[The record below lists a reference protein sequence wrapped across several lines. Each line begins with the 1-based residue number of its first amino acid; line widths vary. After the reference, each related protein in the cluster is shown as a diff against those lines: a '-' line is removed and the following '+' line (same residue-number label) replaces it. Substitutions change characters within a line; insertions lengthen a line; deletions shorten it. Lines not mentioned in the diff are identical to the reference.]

1 MHFGDRAHT
10 YSDEGLVETVEAQ
23 VPDEPPTDK
32 RRNKPKVEVGDHQE
46 WSAAHHPREHREQ
59 FYFECFGYENHLIHA
74 KSTPS

>member
-1 MHFGDRAHT
+1 MPFLKHLKHHMHFGDRSHT

-46 WSAAHHPREHREQ
+46 WSAAHHPGEHREQ
-59 FYFECFGYENHLIHA
+59 RVLF
-74 KSTPS
+74 